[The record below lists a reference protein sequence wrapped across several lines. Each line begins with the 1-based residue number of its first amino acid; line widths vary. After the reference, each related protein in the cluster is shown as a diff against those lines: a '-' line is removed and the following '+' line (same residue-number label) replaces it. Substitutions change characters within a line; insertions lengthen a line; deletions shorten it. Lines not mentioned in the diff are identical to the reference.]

1 MREKFCPS
9 ALEASPQ
16 KISFQKNAI
25 IFRYSQFK
33 FALSPGPLQNY
44 LFMAPTPE
52 AMRIWVDVL
61 FTGAEGYREFQS

>member
-1 MREKFCPS
+1 
-9 ALEASPQ
+9 L
-16 KISFQKNAI
+16 
-25 IFRYSQFK
+25 
-33 FALSPGPLQNY
+33 PLQNY